1 MTIAELFPKEFLRII
16 GITKQS
22 ELDKLHKALDGL
34 YQEISIVDPSDGSET
49 DTVANAIAIIIELT
63 SPQAKKVAVAYD
75 KVTKNR
81 NFDS

>member
-34 YQEISIVDPSDGSET
+34 YQEISIVDPSNGSET